1 MAWGNIVAQPM
12 YGDRHLEPEQE
23 MWIAVLARAVHDAFG
38 SLDYLEASKAIA
50 WFKSNSKDFRDVCEM
65 AGRDPKYVH
74 RKLIKEVLLITF
86 KEIALILIFKKSPI
100 MVRRF
105 VKLVIA
111 YKGMKRF
118 KEKLNNLKT
127 KMK

>member
-1 MAWGNIVAQPM
+1 MAWGNISAQPM
-12 YGDRHLEPEQE
+12 YGERHLEPEQE

-74 RKLIKEVLLITF
+74 RKLIKEVT
-86 KEIALILIFKKSPI
+86 
-100 MVRRF
+100 
-105 VKLVIA
+105 
-111 YKGMKRF
+111 KREQYF
-118 KEKLNNLKT
+118 QNLKFEST
-127 KMK
+127 ERRRVNEARKISAQNSQINL